1 MARKN
6 QRLINFHTSGLTS
19 MPVASDVHY
28 GEIVVRHNKQ
38 QPELLIKVSESEF
51 GVIPGSGAVASAISV
66 AAKNVTDYVDREV
79 NTIESSI
86 TSLQKAVSA
95 VSTNIGENYVSNEA
109 FKTAQGQLF
118 TSATTVAS
126 NDATTKANNAKNDAI
141 NAAAA
146 SAKTLQ
152 NNIDSANGRINTVS
166 GNLNSFKTDV
176 ANTYETKDNVTTAIT
191 AAKNSVYSSA
201 TTAAAADAQ
210 SKADGAKT
218 AAIKAAA
225 ASADTLNSS
234 IEAVDDRVDTVSGN
248 LNTFK
253 TNVANTYATKT
264 GVTSDI
270 TAAKTSVYGSGTT
283 AAAAD
288 ATTKANN
295 AKSDAIAAA
304 AASAETLNNS
314 IEAVDGKVST
324 LSGNVHTTIANV
336 QTALTQTINNKVAT
350 AYRYK
355 GSCTYAQ
362 LTGKTAEFTGE
373 VWNVTDAN
381 GNFPAGTNYAW
392 DGKKWDALGG
402 SVDLSP
408 YALKTEVTGATKT
421 LQDNI
426 DAANRRIDTVSGNLN
441 TFKADVAKTYAT
453 KTGVTSDITS
463 AKNSVY
469 SSATT
474 AAAADAKKKAD
485 DAKSGAI
492 AAAAASA
499 KTLQTNIDAA
509 NGRIDTV
516 STSLNTFK
524 TTVADTYATKTGVT
538 SDIKDAKDSVYSSA
552 TTAAAADAK
561 KKADAAYS
569 SATTAAAA
577 SAKTLNSSIEA
588 VDDRVDTVS
597 GNLNTFKTNVA
608 NTYATKT
615 GVTSDITAAKTS
627 VYSSA
632 TTAAAAD
639 AKSKAD
645 TAYSSATTA
654 AAASAKT
661 LNDRID
667 GVASKVSTLSASTV
681 SIKATA
687 DKAVQTG
694 TTNNGSG
701 VVVTK
706 NGTSLDFDFSGL
718 IIDCGDF

>member
-66 AAKNVTDYVDREV
+66 AAKNVTDYIDGEV

-86 TSLQKAVSA
+86 TSLQKAVSDI
-95 VSTNIGENYVSNEA
+95 STNIGDNYVSNEA

-126 NDATTKANNAKNDAI
+126 ADATTKANNAKSDAI

-146 SAKTLQ
+146 SANTL
-152 NNIDSANGRINTVS
+152 NSRIDAVDDRVDTVS
-166 GNLNSFKTDV
+166 ASLNTFKTTV
-176 ANTYETKDNVTTAIT
+176 ADTYATKTGVTSDIT
-191 AAKNSVYSSA
+191 SAKNSVYSSA
-201 TTAAAADAQ
+201 TTAAAADATT
-210 SKADGAKT
+210 KANTAKSD
-218 AAIKAAA
+218 AINAAA
-225 ASADTLNSS
+225 ASANTLNSR
-234 IEAVDDRVDTVSGN
+234 IDAVDN
-248 LNTFK
+248 
-253 TNVANTYATKT
+253 
-264 GVTSDI
+264 
-270 TAAKTSVYGSGTT
+270 
-283 AAAAD
+283 
-288 ATTKANN
+288 
-295 AKSDAIAAA
+295 
-304 AASAETLNNS
+304 
-314 IEAVDGKVST
+314 KVGT

-381 GNFPAGTNYAW
+381 GAFPAGTNYAW

-408 YALKTEVTGATKT
+408 YALKTEVTGSTKT
-421 LQDNI
+421 LQDKI
-426 DAANRRIDTVSGNLN
+426 DATNGRINTVSGDLN
-441 TFKADVAKTYAT
+441 TFKTDVAKTYET
-453 KTGVTSDITS
+453 KDNVTTAITS
-463 AKNSVY
+463 AKN
-469 SSATT
+469 
-474 AAAADAKKKAD
+474 
-485 DAKSGAI
+485 
-492 AAAAASA
+492 
-499 KTLQTNIDAA
+499 
-509 NGRIDTV
+509 
-516 STSLNTFK
+516 
-524 TTVADTYATKTGVT
+524 
-538 SDIKDAKDSVYSSA
+538 SVYSSA

-597 GNLNTFKTNVA
+597 ASLNTFKTTVA
-608 NTYATKT
+608 DTYATKT
-615 GVTSDITAAKTS
+615 GVTSDITSAKNS

-632 TTAAAAD
+632 TTAAATD
-639 AKSKAD
+639 
-645 TAYSSATTA
+645 ATTKANKAKEDAIGA

-661 LNDRID
+661 LQNNID
-667 GVASKVSTLSASTV
+667 AVNNSLTGLSASTV

-687 DKAVQTG
+687 DKAVQTASIVDG
-694 TTNNGSG
+694 ATCKVSVSKVNTEL
-701 VVVTK
+701 K
-706 NGTSLDFDFSGL
+706 FDFRN
-718 IIDCGDF
+718 IVIDCGDF

>member
-109 FKTAQGQLF
+109 FKTAQEQLF

-126 NDATTKANNAKNDAI
+126 NDATIKANNAKNDAI

-166 GNLNSFKTDV
+166 GNLNTFKTTV
-176 ANTYETKDNVTTAIT
+176 ADTYATKTGVTSDIKN
-191 AAKNSVYSSA
+191 AKDSVYSSA

-210 SKADGAKT
+210 SKA
-218 AAIKAAA
+218 
-225 ASADTLNSS
+225 
-234 IEAVDDRVDTVSGN
+234 
-248 LNTFK
+248 NT
-253 TNVANTYATKT
+253 
-264 GVTSDI
+264 
-270 TAAKTSVYGSGTT
+270 
-283 AAAAD
+283 
-288 ATTKANN
+288 

-304 AASAETLNNS
+304 AASADTLNKR
-314 IEAVDGKVST
+314 IDTVDSKVGT
-324 LSGNVHTTIANV
+324 LSGNVHTRIEGLKTD
-336 QTALTQTINNKVAT
+336 LTNTINNKVAT

-381 GNFPAGTNYAW
+381 GNYPAGTNYAW

-408 YALKTEVTGATKT
+408 YALKTQVTGASKT

-426 DAANRRIDTVSGNLN
+426 DAANRRIDTVSG
-441 TFKADVAKTYAT
+441 D
-453 KTGVTSDITS
+453 
-463 AKNSVY
+463 
-469 SSATT
+469 
-474 AAAADAKKKAD
+474 
-485 DAKSGAI
+485 
-492 AAAAASA
+492 
-499 KTLQTNIDAA
+499 
-509 NGRIDTV
+509 
-516 STSLNTFK
+516 LNTFK
-524 TTVADTYATKTGVT
+524 TTVASTYATKTDVT
-538 SDIKDAKDSVYSSA
+538 SDIADAKSA
-552 TTAAAADAK
+552 AISAAAADAK

-597 GNLNTFKTNVA
+597 GNLNTFKTDVA

-615 GVTSDITAAKTS
+615 DVASDITAAKNS

-639 AKSKAD
+639 AQSKANGAK
-645 TAYSSATTA
+645 TAAINA